1 MIIEVKGGEAI
12 MALATM
18 TDSRL
23 QLIFEDGLD
32 EEGKPLFSNKNFNNV
47 KTSSTTDQLYA
58 VTMALVP
65 LQQLQLSGIE
75 RDDTSVVT
83 SDA

>member
-1 MIIEVKGGEAI
+1 MKGGEAI

>member
-1 MIIEVKGGEAI
+1 